1 MIKTTTLCAW
11 QSAKCLSEAEHTVGD
26 NKYCLMH
33 SYEQRN
39 LVWRWVNASMLA
51 EIAQERRDKRL
62 ARLERERQA
71 MRDALVQV
79 TQSAFEV
86 KQVRDFDALTVEM
99 DCGI

>member
-11 QSAKCLSEAEHTVGD
+11 QAATCLSEAEHTVGD
-26 NKYCLMH
+26 IKYCLMH

-39 LVWRWVNASMLA
+39 LIWRRANASMLA
-51 EIAQERRDKRL
+51 EIAQERR
-62 ARLERERQA
+62 ARLERERKA

-79 TQSAFEV
+79 TQSVFEV
-86 KQVRDFDALTVEM
+86 KQVRDFDASTVEM

>member
-11 QSAKCLSEAEHTVGD
+11 QAAKCLSEAEHTVG
-26 NKYCLMH
+26 NHKYCLMH

-39 LVWRWVNASMLA
+39 LIWRWANASMLDRLKS
-51 EIAQERRDKRL
+51 ERHAKRN

-71 MRDALVQV
+71 TRDALVQV